1 MPQFVTAILLS
12 TVRLAS
18 RLAGIAFASMIPFVL
33 AAFVEM
39 SVNPATWS
47 VLTRLVV
54 ALLWLA
60 LMVGLVLANTPRS
73 LGNSPS

>member
-1 MPQFVTAILLS
+1 MSKLVTAIILH

-18 RLAGIAFASMIPFVL
+18 RLAGIVFASTIPFVL

-54 ALLWLA
+54 ALLWLP
-60 LMVGLVLANTPRS
+60 LMIGLVLANAPRS